1 MKNLKRVQM
10 VDITQ
15 KKDVYREA
23 TAQARIKLKK
33 ETIDL
38 IKNGNIEKG
47 DPILVAEVAAIL
59 AAKNTSQIIPLCHPI
74 PITGVETKHKIYDEY
89 LEVEVKV
96 KTTAKTG
103 VEMEA
108 LSAATAYMLT
118 IWDMVKK
125 YEKDELGQ
133 YPNTIIEYIKVKEKV
148 KGVQDE

>member
-1 MKNLKRVQM
+1 
-10 VDITQ
+10 
-15 KKDVYREA
+15 
-23 TAQARIKLKK
+23 
-33 ETIDL
+33 
-38 IKNGNIEKG
+38 
-47 DPILVAEVAAIL
+47 
-59 AAKNTSQIIPLCHPI
+59 
-74 PITGVETKHKIYDEY
+74 
-89 LEVEVKV
+89 
-96 KTTAKTG
+96 